1 MLAMAQKEELT
12 KQQEL
17 IYEMRIGL
25 VMTKNPVSVAPEMQM
40 SKLREILQTKR
51 ISGMPVLENGFLVG
65 MVSLEDFIE
74 CLTSDAMNDSVAK
87 HMSTD
92 VITLF
97 ENDFLVT
104 AVREFERTGFGRF
117 PVLNR
122 ETGELV
128 GILTKG
134 DILRGVAKKLEVEFH
149 RAEKKRY
156 KNKMH
161 ILDHVQAD
169 ETRFTFQYHIV
180 GNDFNRAGEAAGN
193 LKKNLKRLGLPPEII
208 RRVAIASYE
217 AEMNLVIYTS
227 GGYMTARISPEM
239 ITVNVFDNGPG
250 IPDVDQAMQEG
261 YSTAENRIRDLGFG
275 AGMGLPNIKKCSDEM
290 LLRSKIGKGTNLRF
304 SVKLYGKND
313 DN

>member
-1 MLAMAQKEELT
+1 MLAMAKKEEVT

-17 IYEMRIGL
+17 IYEMRIGR
-25 VMTKNPVSVAPEMQM
+25 VMTKNPVSVAPETPM
-40 SKLREILQTKR
+40 SELREILQTKR

-74 CLTSDAMNDSVAK
+74 CLSSGAMSDAVKK
-87 HMSTD
+87 HMSTN

-122 ETGELV
+122 ETEKLV
-128 GILTKG
+128 GVLTKG
-134 DILRGVAKKLEVEFH
+134 DILRGVAKKLEIEFH
-149 RAEKKRY
+149 RAEKERH

-161 ILDHVQAD
+161 ILERVQAD
-169 ETRFTFQYHIV
+169 ETRFTFQYHII
-180 GNDFNRAGEAAGN
+180 GNDFQKAGEAAGN

-208 RRVAIASYE
+208 RRVAIAAYE
-217 AEMNLVIYTS
+217 AEMNLVIYTT

-239 ITVNVFDNGPG
+239 ITVNIFDSGPG
-250 IPDVDQAMQEG
+250 IADVDLAMQEG
-261 YSTAENRIRDLGFG
+261 YSTAGNQIRELGFG

-290 LLRSKIGKGTNLRF
+290 LLRSKLGKGTNLRF
-304 SVKLYGKND
+304 SVKLVGETD